1 MTFAPATAT
10 ATPAATAS
18 GNSAPTATA
27 TQITTPTSLPT
38 ATATTGPATGATFTP
53 TPEPTAGPTT
63 TPTATAANA
72 WRFINLTFS
81 VDPFDSRHSLI
92 YGEVVNASGAP
103 QEISD
108 FTGTFYNAQGQAVAG
123 ADRVRA
129 YWPLAV
135 LPPGGQMP
143 FELQV
148 LEATGLTRADLGV
161 IAAPRDEAPRT
172 DFVFEN
178 VTQSVNNDF
187 YCLRGQLRN
196 PGNRL
201 SEYLVIVGLLYDAQN
216 NLVKFADVS
225 EGPPIFVVGDRLKSF
240 EICLAPPYPG
250 VVRHELRAWGR

>member
-1 MTFAPATAT
+1 MATA
-10 ATPAATAS
+10 
-18 GNSAPTATA
+18 
-27 TQITTPTSLPT
+27 TSLPT
-38 ATATTGPATGATFTP
+38 ATATTGPATGATVTP
-53 TPEPTAGPTT
+53 TPEPTAGPTP
-63 TPTATAANA
+63 TPTATAATA

-92 YGEVVNASGAP
+92 YGEVVNASGVA

-108 FTGTFYNAQGQAVAG
+108 FTGTFYNAQGQTVAG

-172 DFVFEN
+172 DFIFEN
-178 VTQSVNNDF
+178 VNQSVSNEF

-201 SEYLVIVGLLYDAQN
+201 TEYLVIVGLLYDAQN
-216 NLVKFADVS
+216 NLVKFADIS
-225 EGPPIFVVGDRLKSF
+225 DGPPIFAVGDRLKSF
-240 EICLAPPYPG
+240 EICLASPYPG
-250 VVRHELRAWGR
+250 VVRHELKAWGR